1 MKLYTEVRDER
12 QPLRDIFPTD
22 KYRDMSFHDLK
33 LLITSLK
40 LLDGNTLDELLIA
53 IFNEYDTS
61 NNQMYKL
68 IIERI
73 FDADEEVSYDGCIKI
88 FFDFIV

>member
-1 MKLYTEVRDER
+1 MK
-12 QPLRDIFPTD
+12 
-22 KYRDMSFHDLK
+22 S
-33 LLITSLK
+33 
-40 LLDGNTLDELLIA
+40 LDGNTLDELLIA

-73 FDADEEVSYDGCIKI
+73 FDADEEVSYDGVLR
-88 FFDFIV
+88 FFLTSLYKTWDETL

>member
-1 MKLYTEVRDER
+1 MK
-12 QPLRDIFPTD
+12 
-22 KYRDMSFHDLK
+22 S
-33 LLITSLK
+33 
-40 LLDGNTLDELLIA
+40 LDGNTLDELLIA

-73 FDADEEVSYDGCIKI
+73 FDADEEVSYDGVLR
-88 FFDFIV
+88 FFLTSLYKTLYESLET

>member
-1 MKLYTEVRDER
+1 
-12 QPLRDIFPTD
+12 
-22 KYRDMSFHDLK
+22 MSFHDLK

-40 LLDGNTLDELLIA
+40 SLDGNTLDELLIA

-73 FDADEEVSYDGCIKI
+73 FDADEEVSYDGVLK
-88 FFDFIV
+88 FF